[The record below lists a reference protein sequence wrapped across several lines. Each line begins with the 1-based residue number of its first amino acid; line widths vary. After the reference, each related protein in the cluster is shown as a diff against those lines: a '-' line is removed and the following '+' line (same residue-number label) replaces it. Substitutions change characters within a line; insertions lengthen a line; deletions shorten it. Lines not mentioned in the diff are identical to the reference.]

1 MPELP
6 NVTRARLLA
15 QGLSE
20 RDADVLM
27 AIDMGR
33 EVGFDGELGQGAVS
47 FFDNVSANRDPK
59 VVVNWY
65 VESVLQRTCHLLFNL
80 LRLGLRMS
88 YLGSWQF
95 DMKPSRRTSCLRGS
109 WAN

>member
-15 QGLSE
+15 RGLSE

-33 EVGFDGELGQGAVS
+33 EVGYDGELGQGAVS

-65 VESVLQRTCHLLFNL
+65 VESMLHSTCRLSFNL
-80 LRLGLRMS
+80 LRPGSHMS

-95 DMKPSRRTSCLRGS
+95 DMKPSRRTSCLRS
-109 WAN
+109 NWVS